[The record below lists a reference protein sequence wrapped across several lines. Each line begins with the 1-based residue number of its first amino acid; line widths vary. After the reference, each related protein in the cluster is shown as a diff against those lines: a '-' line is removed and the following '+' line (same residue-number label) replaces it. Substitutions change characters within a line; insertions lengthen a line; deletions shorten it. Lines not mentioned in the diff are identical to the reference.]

1 MNDDWSLKG
10 RKRYIS
16 KFVDFKPYKLN
27 YNAIGIYFEE
37 DIETLREK
45 LIEDIVG
52 FCEKR
57 RELAS
62 EELNKYGWWYDDEFS
77 VKKNC
82 KDKIEAYK
90 FGEAYARHC
99 AYDLIIRVVKE
110 IINKRFGVDEEG

>member
-10 RKRYIS
+10 KEKYVYLDDL
-16 KFVDFKPYKLN
+16 KK
-27 YNAIGIYFEE
+27 
-37 DIETLREK
+37 DIETLRQK

-57 RELAS
+57 KELAS
-62 EELNKYGWWYDDEFS
+62 EELNKYGWWDDDEFS

-82 KDKIEAYK
+82 KDKIEAYR

-110 IINKRFGVDEEG
+110 IINKRFGVDDGGEIKNDREV